1 MNLLESRT
9 ARRASK
15 APQPVGWPANH
26 GRDGF
31 QQGRARSSVLLW
43 AALIVTLLSAAAF
56 PLPPG
61 KRISFVDVS
70 AETGFRE
77 IIYGGVEHQKYI
89 LETTGTGVA
98 IFDYDQDGRL
108 DIFFVN
114 GTRLDLASDQ
124 SPTNRLYRNL
134 GEWRFEEV
142 TVEAGLVHSGW
153 GQGACVGDFDN
164 DGWTD
169 LFVSYYGENV
179 LYRNQ
184 GDGSFTDVSEKAGI
198 QAPRR
203 WNSGCTFLD
212 YNQDGHLDLFIANY
226 VDFGDATRY
235 EPGSVQTCKWRGI
248 DVMCGPRG
256 LATAKNILYRSN
268 GDGTFTDVSISSG
281 ITEAEGFYCLMPVTL
296 DFDRDGWTDLYVAC
310 DGAPNIL
317 YHNSGDGTFTDVAME
332 SGTAV
337 DENGEEQSGMGVSV
351 GDYDSDGHLDV
362 LVTNF
367 SDETPTLYHNDGSGA
382 FTDTTF
388 AAKLGHERKYVSW
401 GVGLI
406 DLDNDGWKDIFIA
419 NGHVYPEVDRYPSE
433 TTYRQAK
440 QVFRNLGNGTFQ
452 DISRSAGA
460 AIQAEKASRGA
471 ACGDLDG
478 DGDLDIIVVNLN
490 ERPSVLRNDGEQANN
505 WLVVRLEGA
514 QSNRSGI
521 GARIQVTAG
530 GRTQTDEVRSAG
542 SYYSSDGLR
551 VHFGL
556 GRAPEA
562 ERIEIRWP
570 SGARQVF
577 KNVKG
582 NRLVFIHETEGI
594 EEGRFDES
602 LDSSE

>member
-1 MNLLESRT
+1 M
-9 ARRASK
+9 
-15 APQPVGWPANH
+15 
-26 GRDGF
+26 
-31 QQGRARSSVLLW
+31 
-43 AALIVTLLSAAAF
+43 
-56 PLPPG
+56 
-61 KRISFVDVS
+61 
-70 AETGFRE
+70 
-77 IIYGGVEHQKYI
+77 
-89 LETTGTGVA
+89 A

-153 GQGACVGDFDN
+153 GQAACVGDFDN

-212 YNQDGHLDLFIANY
+212 YNQDGHLDLFVANY
-226 VDFGDATRY
+226 VDFGDAVRY

-256 LATAKNILYRSN
+256 LATAENILYRSN

-296 DFDRDGWTDLYVAC
+296 DFDGDGWTDLYVAC
-310 DGAPNIL
+310 DAAPNIL
-317 YHNSGDGTFTDVAME
+317 HHNNGDGTFTDIAME

-337 DENGEEQSGMGVSV
+337 NENGEEQAGMGVSV

-401 GVGLI
+401 GVGLV

-452 DISRSAGA
+452 DMSRSAGA

-602 LDSSE
+602 LDSPE

>member
-1 MNLLESRT
+1 MILSKSRT
-9 ARRASK
+9 ARRASR
-15 APQPVGWPANH
+15 APRQVHRIPGHGGDGFHH
-26 GRDGF
+26 GRAGSF
-31 QQGRARSSVLLW
+31 VLLCVG
-43 AALIVTLLSAAAF
+43 LLVTLLPETAF
-56 PLPPG
+56 SLPPEN
-61 KRISFVDVS
+61 RISFVDVS
-70 AETGFRE
+70 AETGLRE
-77 IIYGGVEHQKYI
+77 TIYGGAESQKYI

-98 IFDYDQDGRL
+98 VFDYDQDGRL

-114 GTRLDLASDQ
+114 GTRLDLASDE

-134 GEWRFEEV
+134 GGWKFDDV
-142 TVEAGLVHSGW
+142 TVEAGLVHAGW
-153 GQGACVGDFDN
+153 GQAACVGDFDN

-184 GDGSFTDVSEKAGI
+184 GDGSFTDVSGKAGI
-198 QAPRR
+198 RAPGR

-212 YNQDGHLDLFIANY
+212 YNQDGQLDLFIANY
-226 VDFGDATRY
+226 VAFGDAARY
-235 EPGSVQTCKWRGI
+235 EPGSVPTCKWRGV

-256 LATAKNILYRSN
+256 LEKAKNILYRGN
-268 GDGTFTDVSISSG
+268 GDGTFSDVSILSG
-281 ITEAEGFYCLMPVTL
+281 VTEAEGFYCFMPVTL

-310 DGAPNIL
+310 DAAPNIL
-317 YHNSGDGTFTDVAME
+317 YHNNRDGTFTDVAME

-337 DENGEEQSGMGVSV
+337 NENGEEQAGMGVSV
-351 GDYDSDGHLDV
+351 GDYDADGRLDV

-367 SDETPTLYHNDGSGA
+367 SDETPTLYHNDGGGA

-401 GVGLI
+401 GVGLV

-419 NGHVYPEVDRYPSE
+419 NGHVYPEVDQHPSE
-433 TTYRQAK
+433 ISYRQAK
-440 QVFRNLGNGTFQ
+440 QVFRNLGNGTFE
-452 DISRSAGA
+452 DMSGAAGA
-460 AIQAEKASRGA
+460 AIRAEKASRGA
-471 ACGDLDG
+471 AYGDLDG

-490 ERPSVLRNDGEQANN
+490 EHPSVLRNDGEQGNN
-505 WLVVRLEGA
+505 WLAVRLEGA

-562 ERIEIRWP
+562 KRIEIHWP

-577 KNVKG
+577 KNVEG
-582 NRLVFIHETEGI
+582 NRLVFIHEAKGI
-594 EEGRFDES
+594 EEE
-602 LDSSE
+602 DSTSR

>member
-1 MNLLESRT
+1 MGG
-9 ARRASK
+9 RAGL
-15 APQPVGWPANH
+15 QH
-26 GRDGF
+26 
-31 QQGRARSSVLLW
+31 GRARYSVLRWVGLV
-43 AALIVTLLSAAAF
+43 VTLLPVAALAV
-56 PLPPG
+56 PPG
-61 KRISFVDVS
+61 NWISFVDVS
-70 AETGFRE
+70 QEISLRE
-77 IIYGGVEHQKYI
+77 IVYGGVEHQKYI

-98 IFDYDQDGRL
+98 IFDYDEDGRL
-108 DIFFVN
+108 DIFLVN

-134 GEWRFEEV
+134 GEWKFEDV

-179 LYRNQ
+179 LYWNQ

-198 QAPRR
+198 QAPQR

-212 YNQDGHLDLFIANY
+212 YNQDGQLDLFIANY
-226 VDFGDATRY
+226 VNYGDAARY
-235 EPGSVQTCKWRGI
+235 EPGSVQTCKWRGV

-256 LATAKNILYRSN
+256 LKEAENILYRSN
-268 GDGTFTDVSISSG
+268 GDGTFTDVSTSSG
-281 ITEAEGFYCLMPVTL
+281 ITEAEGFYCFMPVTL
-296 DFDRDGWTDLYVAC
+296 DFDRDGWSDLYVAC
-310 DGAPNIL
+310 DAAPNVL
-317 YHNSGDGTFTDVAME
+317 YHNNGDGSFTDVAME

-337 DENGEEQSGMGVSV
+337 NENGEEQAGMGVSA
-351 GDYDSDGHLDV
+351 GDYDLDGHLDV

-367 SDETPTLYHNDGSGA
+367 SDETPTLYHNDGIGA

-401 GVGLI
+401 GVGLV

-419 NGHVYPEVDRYPSE
+419 NGHVYPEVDQHPSE

-440 QVFRNLGNGTFQ
+440 QVFRNRGNGTFQ
-452 DISRSAGA
+452 DMSGSAGA
-460 AIQAEKASRGA
+460 AIRAAKASRGA
-471 ACGDLDG
+471 AHGDLDG

-490 ERPSVLRNDGEQANN
+490 ERPSVLRNDGKHRNN
-505 WLVVRLEGA
+505 WLMVRLEGA
-514 QSNRSGI
+514 RSNRSGI
-521 GARIQVTAG
+521 GARIQVAAG

-556 GRAPEA
+556 GTATQA

-570 SGARQVF
+570 SGAHQVF

-582 NRLVFIHETEGI
+582 NRVVLIHETKGI
-594 EEGRFDES
+594 QGGQSDEAF
-602 LDSSE
+602 DSSE

>member
-1 MNLLESRT
+1 MILLKSLT
-9 ARRASK
+9 AHRASR
-15 APQPVGWPANH
+15 APQPGGWSPKR
-26 GRDGF
+26 GGDGF
-31 QQGRARSSVLLW
+31 QPGRARSSVLL
-43 AALIVTLLSAAAF
+43 LGSLVVTLLSVTAF
-56 PLPPG
+56 GVPPG
-61 KRISFVDVS
+61 NWISFVDVS
-70 AETGFRE
+70 AETGLRE

-134 GEWRFEEV
+134 GEWRFEDV

-179 LYRNQ
+179 LYRNK
-184 GDGSFTDVSEKAGI
+184 GNGSFADVSEKAGI
-198 QAPRR
+198 RAPRR
-203 WNSGCTFLD
+203 WNSGCTFVD
-212 YNQDGHLDLFIANY
+212 YNHDGRLDLFIANY
-226 VDFGDATRY
+226 VDFGDAVRY

-256 LATAKNILYRSN
+256 LKEAKNILYRGN
-268 GDGTFTDVSISSG
+268 GDGTFTDVSVPSG
-281 ITEAEGFYCLMPVTL
+281 ITEAEGFYCFMPVTL
-296 DFDRDGWTDLYVAC
+296 DFDHDGWSDLYVAC
-310 DGAPNIL
+310 DAAPNIL
-317 YHNSGDGTFTDVAME
+317 YLNNADGTFTDVAME

-337 DENGEEQSGMGVSV
+337 NENGEEQAGMGVSV
-351 GDYDSDGHLDV
+351 GDYDLDGHLDV

-367 SDETPTLYHNDGSGA
+367 SDETPTLYHNDGIGA

-388 AAKLGHERKYVSW
+388 AAKLGRERKYVSW
-401 GVGLI
+401 GVGLV

-419 NGHVYPEVDRYPSE
+419 NGHVYPEVDGYPSE

-440 QVFRNLGNGTFQ
+440 QVFRNLGNGTFE
-452 DISRSAGA
+452 DMSGSAGA

-471 ACGDLDG
+471 ASGDLDG
-478 DGDLDIIVVNLN
+478 DGDLDLIVVNLN
-490 ERPSVLRNDGEQANN
+490 ERPSVLRNDGEQGNN
-505 WLVVRLEGA
+505 WLTVRLEGA

-521 GARIQVTAG
+521 GARVQVTAG

-556 GRAPEA
+556 GRTGEA
-562 ERIEIRWP
+562 ERIEIHWP
-570 SGARQVF
+570 SGAQQVF
-577 KNVKG
+577 KNVEG
-582 NRLVFIHETEGI
+582 NRLVFIHETKGIQGEG
-594 EEGRFDES
+594 FDES